1 MHRNHGVQMRREPWW
16 YVETHATHKCGEPPL
31 CSVHNQHMEEGSNIG
46 GVHSSTYSDNTC
58 TVSVIGCCM
67 FTFLVHAVRGRYI
80 STF

>member
-46 GVHSSTYSDNTC
+46 GVHSSTYFNRMQSARECVLPTPQGSHC
-58 TVSVIGCCM
+58 QQFV
-67 FTFLVHAVRGRYI
+67 
-80 STF
+80 